1 MGMHDLFGVV
11 DDPVTEAARMLSQH
25 DLFVVPGSV
34 LRECL
39 TVLHVLVCDS
49 DDAEE
54 AMLTQALIHHIEAA
68 WEQATGLKVGAHDTA
83 AMLPNVEFSGGA
95 PLHGAASAG
104 T

>member
-83 AMLPNVEFSGGA
+83 AMLPNAIAQGREHSERPA
-95 PLHGAASAG
+95 
-104 T
+104 

>member
-11 DDPVTEAARMLSQH
+11 DDPVTEAARMLAQH

-34 LRECL
+34 LRQCL
-39 TVLHVLVCDS
+39 DVLHVLVCDS

-68 WEQATGLKVGAHDTA
+68 REQATGIKVGAHDTVT
-83 AMLPNVEFSGGA
+83 MLPNAGIHRPRSGPVE
-95 PLHGAASAG
+95 
-104 T
+104 